1 MALISCPECNSHI
14 SDTSPSCPQCGFE
27 RTEQAKIA
35 ASPYQYVLKHL
46 VDLYFGLMVVG
57 WSLDFISKDMA
68 FVQYNVKIAQFTL
81 YPWFVVPIVIAAATR
96 PFLNSILYLA
106 VIVTFIA
113 FAFGPEYV
121 TFFE

>member
-27 RTEQAKIA
+27 RTEEAKIA

-81 YPWFVVPIVIAAATR
+81 YPWFVVPIVIAVVTR
-96 PFLNSILYLA
+96 PFLSSMLYIA
-106 VIVTFIA
+106 VIGTFIF
-113 FAFGPEYV
+113 FAVGPEYV
-121 TFFE
+121 TF

>member
-14 SDTSPSCPQCGFE
+14 SDTSPSCPQCGFDK
-27 RTEQAKIA
+27 TEQAKMA
-35 ASPYQYVLKHL
+35 ASPYPEVLKHL
-46 VDLYFGLMVVG
+46 VDIYFGLMLLG

-81 YPWFVVPIVIAAATR
+81 YPWFVVPIVIAVATR

>member
-46 VDLYFGLMVVG
+46 VDLYFLLMAIG

>member
-14 SDTSPSCPQCGFE
+14 SDTSPSCPQCGFDK
-27 RTEQAKIA
+27 TEQAKMA
-35 ASPYQYVLKHL
+35 ASPYPEVLKHL
-46 VDLYFGLMVVG
+46 VDIYFSLMLLG

-81 YPWFVVPIVIAAATR
+81 YPWVFVPIVITAVKR
-96 PFLNSILYLA
+96 PSLGSIFHMA
-106 VIVTFIA
+106 IIVTVIA
-113 FAFGPEYV
+113 FAIGPEYV

>member
-35 ASPYQYVLKHL
+35 ASPTQYMLKHL
-46 VDLYFGLMVVG
+46 VDLYFGLIVLG
-57 WSLDFISKDMA
+57 WTLDFISKDMA

-81 YPWFVVPIVIAAATR
+81 YPWVVVPIVIAMATR
-96 PFLNSILYLA
+96 PFLSSILYSA

-113 FAFGPEYV
+113 FAVGPEYV
-121 TFFE
+121 IF

>member
-27 RTEQAKIA
+27 RAEQAEIA
-35 ASPYQYVLKHL
+35 ASPTRYMLTALVELYCFLIVL
-46 VDLYFGLMVVG
+46 G
-57 WSLDFISKDMA
+57 WLFDFISKDMA

-81 YPWFVVPIVIAAATR
+81 YPWVVVPIVIAMATR
-96 PFLNSILYLA
+96 PFLSSILYSA

-113 FAFGPEYV
+113 FAVGPEYV
-121 TFFE
+121 TF